1 MRRYGNCFHSLSKF
15 PTVFAGS
22 KVESAESLLNTRSG
36 ALKIGLV
43 LATSSMLL
51 ALVALNVARK
61 SRFELLDDGVFWEES
76 QGRVQARR
84 LDPEGPAAR
93 AGLTRGD
100 VLVLIGE
107 TPVNAPADVRRV
119 LDASK
124 DGEVLEYQVLRESE
138 RRALSLAVTPLPEG
152 NVPVYYFLAAVG
164 AFSLLVGTF
173 VYVRRRGEAA
183 TAHFYNLCLFWF
195 LNFGFSHT
203 GELDGWDWAFYWMDR
218 AGILFFPP
226 IFLHFALCFPAKLPL
241 VRRRPWILSALYA
254 PSAALLYLSL
264 GAHLAFLSPVRW
276 GDRFFTLTES
286 LLDRA
291 VPAYLAVMS
300 VLAFLAFV
308 KSHRRARSVTVKK
321 QTKWIV
327 WGTGFGTLPFVVFYA
342 IPYLFGFTPGLTM
355 ELSVVP
361 LALIPLAFAYAIVK
375 YRLMDVE
382 ILFKRGMVYTLATS
396 AVGGLY
402 LAIFLAGAH
411 YLVGDRHSTILAL
424 LSAIVVVLVFT
435 PIKSRI
441 QVGIDRLFYRERYDY
456 RRALLAFS
464 RDLNAQLDLDH
475 LSSRLVERISDTFE
489 VEKVALLV
497 PGNERELV
505 VQAGQGLQEQEWK
518 GARLPE
524 GSSLFQRL
532 ARGEAVYYADSD
544 ESRGDGRSGARSAQ
558 EKDDGLGIAGLSY
571 AIPCRSHDK
580 VVGVILLGRRWDQ
593 SALSSEDMDLLTML
607 SGQAATALENARL
620 YRSLEQK
627 ASEYAALKEHSENT
641 IESLDAGILVLDFE
655 GKVVRFNRALE
666 KLYGLPRGR
675 ALGRAFDEI
684 FPKPLRDTMESTM
697 GKAWWVRAETSGI
710 SRLNLSNLEGEEKV
724 VKLNVAPF
732 VGSGEEPKGTLV
744 IFEDVTARVELETQL
759 KLREKMASLGLLAAG
774 VAHEVNTPLTG
785 ISSFTQ
791 MLQDQTPENDPRA
804 KLLAK
809 IERQTERASKIV
821 NNLLNFA
828 RQGRVSFVPVR
839 VNEVVRDVLSLL
851 EHQLTQAR
859 VKVRLELADEVP
871 EVLGDENKLQQVFL
885 NLILNAQDAMGAGGW
900 LTIKTRATAG
910 EPQEVE
916 VIVSDTGQGISQDDI
931 KRIYDPFFTTKRAG
945 ASGTGLGLS
954 ITYGIIQE
962 HSGHIGVESALGQG
976 TSFQIR
982 LPAHRAL
989 RAAGKA
995 EDRVRAQPGR

>member
-1 MRRYGNCFHSLSKF
+1 MS
-15 PTVFAGS
+15 
-22 KVESAESLLNTRSG
+22 TRSG
-36 ALKIGLV
+36 AFKIGLV
-43 LATSSMLL
+43 LATSSVLL
-51 ALVALNVARK
+51 ALAILNLSRK
-61 SRFELLDDGVFWEES
+61 SQFELLDDGVFWDES
-76 QGRVQARR
+76 EGRVHARR
-84 LDPEGPAAR
+84 LDPDGPAAR
-93 AGLTRGD
+93 AGLAAGD

-107 TPVNAPADVRRV
+107 TPVNVPSDVRRV
-119 LDASK
+119 LDGSR
-124 DGEVLEYQVLRESE
+124 DGEVLEYQVLRENE
-138 RRALSLAVTPLPEG
+138 RQALSLAVAPLPEG

-164 AFSLLVGTF
+164 IFSLLVGTF

-183 TAHFYNLCLFWF
+183 TAHFYLLCVFWF

-203 GELDGWDWAFYWMDR
+203 GELDSWDWAFYWMDR

-226 IFLHFALCFPAKLPL
+226 IFLHFALCFPTKLPL
-241 VRRRPWILSALYA
+241 VRRKPLLLWALYL
-254 PSAALLYLSL
+254 PSLALLYLSL
-264 GAHLAFLSPVRW
+264 SAHLAFVSPLRW
-276 GDRFFTLTES
+276 GDRFFTVTES
-286 LLDRA
+286 VLDRI

-300 VLAFLAFV
+300 LLAFAAFV
-308 KSHRRARSVTVKK
+308 KSNRRARSITVKK

-327 WGTGFGTLPFVVFYA
+327 WGTGFGTLPFVLFYA
-342 IPYLFGFTPGLTM
+342 IPYLVGVRPGLPM

-396 AVGGLY
+396 AVGLLY

-411 YLVGDRHSTILAL
+411 YMVGDRHSTILAL

-489 VEKVALLV
+489 VDKVALLV
-497 PGNERELV
+497 PGNGGDLALL
-505 VQAGQGLQEQEWK
+505 AGQGLDENEWEK
-518 GARLPE
+518 ARLPAR
-524 GSSLFQRL
+524 SSLHQRL

-544 ESRGDGRSGARSAQ
+544 ESRSDVRTNGRSPADR
-558 EKDDGLGIAGLSY
+558 DDGLAIAGLSY
-571 AIPCRSHDK
+571 AIPCRAHDK

-627 ASEYAALKEHSENT
+627 AAEYAALKEHSENT
-641 IESLDAGILVLDFE
+641 IESLDAGIAVVDLE

-666 KLYGLPRGR
+666 KLCGLARDR
-675 ALGRAFDEI
+675 ALGRAFAEI
-684 FPKPLRDTMESTM
+684 FPRPLLDAMDSAM
-697 GKAWWVRAETSGI
+697 GEAWWTRAETSGI
-710 SRLNLSNLEGEEKV
+710 SRLNLTNLEGEEKV
-724 VKLNVAPF
+724 VKLGVAPF
-732 VGSGEEPKGTLV
+732 VGAGDEPKGTIV

-759 KLREKMASLGLLAAG
+759 QLREKLASLGLLAAG

-791 MLQDQTPENDPRA
+791 MLQDQIPEDDPRA

-821 NNLLNFA
+821 GNLLNFA
-828 RQGRVSFVPVR
+828 RQGRVATMPVSI
-839 VNEVVRDVLSLL
+839 NDVVRDVLSLL
-851 EHQLTQAR
+851 EHQLTRAR
-859 VKVRLELADEVP
+859 VKVRLELGDGVP
-871 EVLGDENKLQQVFL
+871 DVMGDENKLQQVFL
-885 NLILNAQDAMGAGGW
+885 NLVLNAQDAMPSGGW
-900 LTIKTRATAG
+900 LTIKTALSSESPEEVVAT
-910 EPQEVE
+910 
-916 VIVSDTGQGISQDDI
+916 VSDTGQGISQDDI
-931 KRIYDPFFTTKRAG
+931 KRIYDPFFTTKKAG
-945 ASGTGLGLS
+945 ATGTGLGLS

-962 HSGHIGVESALGQG
+962 HSGHIGVESSLGQG
-976 TSFQIR
+976 TSFEIR

-989 RAAGKA
+989 RAAGA
-995 EDRVRAQPGR
+995 AADDRLRAQTS